1 MPMRQFPLEQR
12 HGKQARELYPLRARL
27 LARRM
32 TGSRSLLELERRL
45 SVHLDILSRMNVEAG
60 SPNSDD
66 TQRFLH
72 FATALQTENEQALR
86 ETCRQALEQ
95 LCDDKLADAPLH
107 DAFAL
112 YPPAFELLQTL
123 YQELPGARAAIFS
136 LWRRQHVELPAG
148 LLNQAE
154 LQRENPRLQHEALAY
169 AANHPAYGLDLFR
182 AYYTQLLQS
191 AAPSL
196 DEILLV
202 PVLWGGLVRGD
213 PDAPPA
219 LQRAVER
226 AESNE
231 VRAGLLRLMALNGA
245 PEYLSI
251 LLEAARQSNVV
262 DTRTLALSGRA
273 EAAEL
278 LLERLGQPQHA
289 KAVHDDWVFLTGH
302 PLPERPMLM
311 LVDSQD
317 ETADSPS
324 EAEQESGL
332 VPDSQAAR
340 LWWEHHRAAW
350 GEQRLVMGQPGDTT
364 RLITLC
370 RHFAGETA
378 ADLTDLLALR
388 LKRPLGLSPRWGWQ
402 SLRLD
407 YLKSQA
413 KPADN
418 PTSTGKEG

>member
-1 MPMRQFPLEQR
+1 MTQFPLEQR
-12 HGKQARELYPLRARL
+12 HGKQARELYSLRAQL
-27 LARRM
+27 LKRHL

-45 SVHLDILSRMNVEAG
+45 SVHLDILSCMNAEAG
-60 SPNSDD
+60 APDGDD

-72 FATALQTENEQALR
+72 IATALQTEDEQSQQ

-95 LCDDKLADAPLH
+95 LCDDNLDNTPLQ

-112 YPPAFELLQTL
+112 YPPAFEMLQSL
-123 YQELPGARAAIFS
+123 YQALPEARAAIFS
-136 LWRRQHVELPAG
+136 LWRRQCVKLPPG

-169 AANHPAYGLDLFR
+169 AANHSACGLELFR
-182 AYYTQLLQS
+182 TYYTPLLNSS
-191 AAPSL
+191 APTL
-196 DEILLV
+196 DETLLE

-213 PDAPPA
+213 PDAPSA
-219 LQRAVER
+219 LRRAVEQ
-226 AESNE
+226 AVSNE

-245 PEYLSI
+245 PEHLPI
-251 LLEAARQSNVV
+251 LLESARQSNGV

-273 EAAEL
+273 EVAEL
-278 LLERLGQPQHA
+278 LLERLSQPRYAQA
-289 KAVHDDWVFLTGH
+289 AHDDWIFLTGH

-311 LVDSQD
+311 RVDPRGESA
-317 ETADSPS
+317 ETPS
-324 EAEQESGL
+324 EAEQASGL
-332 VPDSQAAR
+332 VPDSQVAR

-350 GEQRLVMGQPGDTT
+350 GEQRWVMGQPGDSA

-370 RHFAGETA
+370 RHFAGESA
-378 ADLTDLLALR
+378 ADLMDLLALQ

-407 YLKSQA
+407 HLKAQA
-413 KPADN
+413 AQVEEQAP
-418 PTSTGKEG
+418 TGKGG